1 MQDETMPDPGQ
12 MFDEAQRCVLCVLLA
27 SAGSGL
33 CSTGELA
40 LAVGDTRMT
49 ELAVEDLH
57 SAGLVHLLEGFV
69 FATRAAV
76 RSHELDLG
84 GVPRG

>member
-1 MQDETMPDPGQ
+1 MQDKDMPDPGRVL
-12 MFDEAQRCVLCVLLA
+12 DEAQRCVLCVLLA
-27 SAGSGL
+27 PAGSSL
-33 CSTGELA
+33 CSMRELA
-40 LAVGDTRMT
+40 LAVGDRRMA

-57 SAGLVHLLEGFV
+57 SAGLVHLLGAFV